1 MNKTP
6 QGRAGRALGW
16 SFAGQ
21 LTTQV
26 VSFLA
31 AIALARLLSPT
42 DFGLVGMVAVFVGFL
57 GVFLQG
63 ESFLV
68 IGMFISSL
76 TRSQVVAGIGGL
88 GAALLLWLAGLL
100 GDPTST
106 IGAWLNELS
115 LVAHFE
121 DFTKGVLDT
130 KHVVFYVCFIF
141 FGLFLTLRS
150 LESLRYR

>member
-1 MNKTP
+1 MTDPPVHDCPQRQLRLFSDREEVNKTP

-57 GVFLQG
+57 G
-63 ESFLV
+63 
-68 IGMFISSL
+68 IL
-76 TRSQVVAGIGGL
+76 TDTGVT
-88 GAALLLWLAGLL
+88 AALIQRQARPGS
-100 GDPTST
+100 TS
-106 IGAWLNELS
+106 
-115 LVAHFE
+115 V
-121 DFTKGVLDT
+121 
-130 KHVVFYVCFIF
+130 
-141 FGLFLTLRS
+141 
-150 LESLRYR
+150 RYSG